1 VIRLSRKAQAQ
12 VASLVRHFEALE
24 RPEATRNLRAVLIRA
39 SARITLCH
47 GLFFDAPR
55 PYPGLLRLGWRWTK
69 EGPYW
74 IAHSLHRSAPV
85 IQAVFHEA
93 ANIPDRL

>member
-1 VIRLSRKAQAQ
+1 VIRLSRKAQGQ

-24 RPEATRNLRAVLIRA
+24 RPEATRNLRAALVRA
-39 SARITLCH
+39 SERITRGQ

-55 PYPGLLRLGWRWTK
+55 PYPGLTRSGWRWTK

-74 IAHSLHRSAPV
+74 DAFSLRGATPV
-85 IQAVFHEA
+85 IQVVFHDS
-93 ANIPDRL
+93 ANIPERL